1 MNEVTESEK
10 CTFAKNKLIIAE
22 DTTKEEWVEIGSK
35 LNLIEGSVQI
45 WIGDWAR
52 FGEKKGYYTSSTTYD
67 EISAITGYS
76 KKTIQNYKYVAENIS
91 SSLRKEDLNFSQMAL
106 IAPLP
111 EDQQIKYAKEKLPVM
126 KLKRKINYEKNKL
139 ILEKASEKY
148 IPNDNIQV
156 VYDDFYEYSKKNI
169 FDNSIDA
176 IITDPPYAEEYI
188 PLWEDLFEEAYRILK
203 PSKFLVAYS
212 GHQHLDKIFRI
223 PNKLIYYWMFKLDFT
238 NKPIAF
244 GRNILASW
252 KSVLI
257 YQKPPFSRISKIMED
272 KVYIITP
279 FNYNKRETHEE
290 NWGQSLGNFEYLIDK
305 FSNPGDLIFE
315 PFAGTG
321 TTLVAAQ
328 RMRRRCIGVEIEEE
342 KYKKI
347 IEGRLAKNE

>member
-139 ILEKASEKY
+139 IL
-148 IPNDNIQV
+148 
-156 VYDDFYEYSKKNI
+156 KK
-169 FDNSIDA
+169 
-176 IITDPPYAEEYI
+176 
-188 PLWEDLFEEAYRILK
+188 
-203 PSKFLVAYS
+203 
-212 GHQHLDKIFRI
+212 
-223 PNKLIYYWMFKLDFT
+223 
-238 NKPIAF
+238 
-244 GRNILASW
+244 
-252 KSVLI
+252 
-257 YQKPPFSRISKIMED
+257 
-272 KVYIITP
+272 
-279 FNYNKRETHEE
+279 
-290 NWGQSLGNFEYLIDK
+290 
-305 FSNPGDLIFE
+305 
-315 PFAGTG
+315 
-321 TTLVAAQ
+321 
-328 RMRRRCIGVEIEEE
+328 
-342 KYKKI
+342 
-347 IEGRLAKNE
+347 